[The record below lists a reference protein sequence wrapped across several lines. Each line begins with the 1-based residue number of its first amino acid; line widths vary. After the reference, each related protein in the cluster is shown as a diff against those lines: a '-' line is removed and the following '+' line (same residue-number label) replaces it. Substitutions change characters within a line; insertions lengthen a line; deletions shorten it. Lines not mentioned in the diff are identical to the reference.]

1 MMTYWAI
8 VGLSHALLYY
18 RESRAREL
26 RAAQLETRL
35 VAAQLTTLQQQLH
48 PHFLFNTLHAI
59 SSLMHKD
66 VNAADR
72 VLIQLSDLLRITLE
86 HLGQQEVTARCRARR
101 AVEVP
106 RHRADAVRRSAA
118 WSASTS
124 SPRRWT
130 AWCRACC
137 CSRWS
142 RTPSSTAWPGRPGP
156 GTSTSG
162 RGATGTSCVLEV
174 RDDGAGLTE
183 DALTALQKGIGV
195 STTRARLQH
204 LFGADYRFEF
214 HRLAQGLAVVV
225 ALPWRHAGGAA
236 QDAERA
242 GRFVSAHLTGVLN
255 GQSPA
260 AAWPPLSN
268 VLRDPV
274 MKKIKVLV
282 ADDEPLARER
292 LTGLLSQE
300 PDIEVVGQARDG
312 EEAITAIHDDSPDL
326 VFLDVQMPQMNGFD
340 VIEAVGTDKMPLV
353 IFVTAYDQHALKAF
367 QVRALD
373 YLLKPFDRERFKDA
387 LQRARKQLER
397 DENGDLGR
405 RLLALVKDLRRD
417 QPKSDRL
424 VVKSG
429 GRLFFLRTDEIDWV
443 EAAGNYVRL
452 HVGPASHLLRETMNA
467 IEGRLDPEKF
477 FRIHRSRI
485 VNMERIQ
492 ELQPWLNGE
501 YAVLLR
507 TGTRLTLSRGYREKL
522 QDRLGKA
529 I

>member
-1 MMTYWAI
+1 
-8 VGLSHALLYY
+8 
-18 RESRAREL
+18 
-26 RAAQLETRL
+26 
-35 VAAQLTTLQQQLH
+35 
-48 PHFLFNTLHAI
+48 
-59 SSLMHKD
+59 
-66 VNAADR
+66 
-72 VLIQLSDLLRITLE
+72 
-86 HLGQQEVTARCRARR
+86 
-101 AVEVP
+101 
-106 RHRADAVRRSAA
+106 
-118 WSASTS
+118 
-124 SPRRWT
+124 
-130 AWCRACC
+130 
-137 CSRWS
+137 
-142 RTPSSTAWPGRPGP
+142 
-156 GTSTSG
+156 
-162 RGATGTSCVLEV
+162 
-174 RDDGAGLTE
+174 
-183 DALTALQKGIGV
+183 
-195 STTRARLQH
+195 
-204 LFGADYRFEF
+204 
-214 HRLAQGLAVVV
+214 
-225 ALPWRHAGGAA
+225 
-236 QDAERA
+236 
-242 GRFVSAHLTGVLN
+242 
-255 GQSPA
+255 
-260 AAWPPLSN
+260 
-268 VLRDPV
+268 

-292 LTGLLSQE
+292 LSGLLSQE

-312 EEAITAIHDDSPDL
+312 EEAVTAIHDDSPDL
-326 VFLDVQMPQMNGFD
+326 VFLDVQMPQMSGFD
-340 VIEAVGTDKMPLV
+340 VIEAVGSDKMPLV
-353 IFVTAYDQHALKAF
+353 VFVTAYDQHALKAF

-387 LQRARKQLER
+387 LGRARKQLER

-452 HVGPASHLLRETMNA
+452 HVGPGSHLLRETMNA

-522 QDRLGKA
+522 QDRLGRA

>member
-1 MMTYWAI
+1 
-8 VGLSHALLYY
+8 
-18 RESRAREL
+18 
-26 RAAQLETRL
+26 
-35 VAAQLTTLQQQLH
+35 
-48 PHFLFNTLHAI
+48 
-59 SSLMHKD
+59 
-66 VNAADR
+66 
-72 VLIQLSDLLRITLE
+72 
-86 HLGQQEVTARCRARR
+86 
-101 AVEVP
+101 
-106 RHRADAVRRSAA
+106 
-118 WSASTS
+118 
-124 SPRRWT
+124 
-130 AWCRACC
+130 
-137 CSRWS
+137 
-142 RTPSSTAWPGRPGP
+142 
-156 GTSTSG
+156 
-162 RGATGTSCVLEV
+162 
-174 RDDGAGLTE
+174 
-183 DALTALQKGIGV
+183 
-195 STTRARLQH
+195 
-204 LFGADYRFEF
+204 
-214 HRLAQGLAVVV
+214 
-225 ALPWRHAGGAA
+225 
-236 QDAERA
+236 
-242 GRFVSAHLTGVLN
+242 
-255 GQSPA
+255 
-260 AAWPPLSN
+260 
-268 VLRDPV
+268 

-292 LTGLLSQE
+292 LSGVLSQE

-312 EEAITAIHDDSPDL
+312 EEAVTAIHDDSPDL
-326 VFLDVQMPQMNGFD
+326 VFLDVQMPQMSGFD
-340 VIEAVGTDKMPLV
+340 VIEAVGSDKMPLV

-387 LQRARKQLER
+387 LSRARKQLER

-452 HVGPASHLLRETMNA
+452 HVGPGSHLLRETMNA

-522 QDRLGKA
+522 QDRLGRA